1 MVELGK
7 GTKRSRSQDSKETF
21 KRSTSLSTSSTKDSW
36 RIRSSENELAFVSVA
51 PRNEIRTCAGVGV
64 TLRERE
70 RENVCVSNERR
81 VCPSFGR
88 PLGARPNRK

>member
-36 RIRSSENELAFVSVA
+36 RIRSSENELTFVSVA

-70 RENVCVSNERR
+70 RERVRFERKKSLSEFR
-81 VCPSFGR
+81 ATVRSP
-88 PLGARPNRK
+88 AQ

>member
-51 PRNEIRTCAGVGV
+51 PRNEIRTCAEVGV

-70 RENVCVSNERR
+70 RERVRFERKKSLSEFR
-81 VCPSFGR
+81 ATVRSP
-88 PLGARPNRK
+88 AQ

>member
-70 RENVCVSNERR
+70 RERVRFERKKSLSEFR
-81 VCPSFGR
+81 ATVRS
-88 PLGARPNRK
+88 AAQ

>member
-70 RENVCVSNERR
+70 RERVFRTKEESVRVSGDR
-81 VCPSFGR
+81 
-88 PLGARPNRK
+88 